1 MCKKQST
8 IFTTVKI
15 IIIVLTCL
23 LFSVKANGITGAIF
37 NVPLSFVVNGESI
50 DYIGH
55 GNNFGYITSNDV
67 IGYYVV
73 EKNLLETGSILTYPR
88 LGAPFTGEFYDF
100 PMYLVFNFE
109 ILVLR
114 FILFI
119 YPDPVVA
126 LNIYYVILP
135 ALIGISAFFA
145 LRSLDTPDWIN
156 MGGAVAYAFLPFYFM
171 RALEHFALTAYQ
183 FVPLAFLICVW
194 GYQQKIFS
202 SFSKKEFVGNYR
214 NWLTILFCLLIANNG
229 NGYWQAF
236 SCFFILLTGV
246 MAFLDTKKWKNFLS
260 CLIPIGL
267 IVAFFLFAIS
277 PFIHYQMIH
286 GRNPEVG
293 KRLVT
298 EADVYGL
305 KLSQMLLPYE
315 FPGDTDLETRAKTYL
330 KKAPLT
336 NENATSYIGVAGAL
350 GFLLLLFTLLRR
362 EKDSSVLLDLFARLN
377 ICAVLLAII
386 GGFAT
391 IGTVFL
397 GSGIMLRSYNR
408 ISVYIA
414 FLGISAVCL
423 YIQKLLEKTD
433 DRKRQMCRI
442 GAFLLFVSHFVFLY
456 SWFHNQPDYAKLN
469 ERYQSDKQF
478 VAAIESSLPEK
489 AMVYQMPYRKFPEAG
504 RINQMADYQH
514 FTGFLHSQKL
524 RWSYGGMK
532 GRSGDA
538 WQRKVAALPLR
549 KKLEVLSIVGFEGIY
564 IDRRAYKPKESG
576 KLEKELKDV
585 LKTLPLESRNK
596 NLVFFS
602 MNNYNH
608 AFLKKFKKSQLTKM
622 RKRIIQQESEYFRK

>member
-1 MCKKQST
+1 MFKKHPAV
-8 IFTTVKI
+8 FTVFKI
-15 IIIVLTCL
+15 IILMSACL
-23 LFSVKANGITGAIF
+23 LYSINANGITGDIF
-37 NVPLSFVVNGESI
+37 HVPLSFAVNGESI

-55 GNNFGYITSNDV
+55 GKYSGFITSNDV

-73 EKNLLETGSILTYPR
+73 EKNLLETGNILTYSR
-88 LGAPFTGEFYDF
+88 LGAPFTGEFHDF
-100 PMYLVFNFE
+100 PMYLAFNFE

-114 FILFI
+114 FILFF
-119 YPDPVVA
+119 YPDPFVA

-135 ALIGISAFFA
+135 VFIGVSAFFA
-145 LRSLDTPDWIN
+145 LRALDTPDWIN

-183 FVPLAFLICVW
+183 FVPLAFLISVW
-194 GYQQKIFS
+194 GYQRKIFLP
-202 SFSKKEFVGNYR
+202 FSKKEFIGNYR
-214 NWLTILFCLLIANNG
+214 NWLTVLMCLLIANNG

-246 MAFLDTKKWKNFLS
+246 MAFLDTKKWRNLLS
-260 CLIPIGL
+260 CLIPVGL

-277 PFIHYQMIH
+277 PYIHYQMVH

-293 KRLVT
+293 KRSVT
-298 EADVYGL
+298 EVDVFGL

-315 FPGDTDLETRAKTYL
+315 LPGDTNMETRAKAYL
-330 KKAPLT
+330 RQAPLT
-336 NENATSYIGVAGAL
+336 NENETSHIGVAGSL

-377 ICAVLLAII
+377 ICAVLLAVI

-391 IGTVFL
+391 IGSVFL
-397 GSGIMLRSYNR
+397 GTGIMLRSYNR

-414 FLGISAVCL
+414 FLGVAAICL

-433 DRKRQMCRI
+433 RRKHCTCQI
-442 GAFLLFVSHFVFLY
+442 GAFLLFVCHFVFLY

-504 RINQMADYQH
+504 RINQMADYQL

-524 RWSYGGMK
+524 RWSYGVMK

-549 KKLEVLSIVGFEGIY
+549 KKVEVLSIVGFKGIY
-564 IDRRAYKPKESG
+564 IDRRAYKQNESG

-585 LKTLPLESRNK
+585 LKTPPLESRNK

-602 MNNYNH
+602 MN
-608 AFLKKFKKSQLTKM
+608 
-622 RKRIIQQESEYFRK
+622 